1 MKSIKKILLF
11 VILIAS
17 LITVLP
23 SFSNNL
29 QVSGQDSINQRL
41 QELSNEIERYQA
53 EIARLQSEANTLRNQ
68 IAQYDAQIRLTQL
81 KIAETEEKILLL
93 GGRIDLIQTS
103 IESLTEAF
111 NNRANRTYKMVRLG
125 KPILMIVTADDL
137 SDIVSSFHYLQKI
150 QEADKDLLDRLGAAQ
165 TTYKEEKEEQEDL
178 QLQLEEQKSALD
190 VQKAAKSNLLLIT
203 RNDEKR
209 YQELLAAARAEFEAI
224 QAIIAGKGDES
235 EVGPINEGE
244 VIASVIPGASCNSS
258 GMHLHFIVSENGNTQ
273 NPFSHLRGGVDYE
286 NCSGSSCESG
296 DGDPFN
302 PSGSWNWPISPKI
315 KFSQGYGSTW
325 AVRNTWVGRIY
336 QFHNGIDINNESVA
350 DVRAVKAG
358 TLFRGSYTG
367 YNGCRLRYVRVDHDD
382 SNLDTYYL
390 HINY

>member
-1 MKSIKKILLF
+1 
-11 VILIAS
+11 
-17 LITVLP
+17 
-23 SFSNNL
+23 
-29 QVSGQDSINQRL
+29 
-41 QELSNEIERYQA
+41 
-53 EIARLQSEANTLRNQ
+53 
-68 IAQYDAQIRLTQL
+68 
-81 KIAETEEKILLL
+81 
-93 GGRIDLIQTS
+93 
-103 IESLTEAF
+103 
-111 NNRANRTYKMVRLG
+111 MVRLG

-178 QLQLEEQKSALD
+178 QIQLEEQKSALD
-190 VQKAAKSNLLLIT
+190 VQKAAKNNLLLIT

-235 EVGPINEGE
+235 EVGPISEGE
-244 VIASVIPGASCNSS
+244 VIASIIQGASCNSS
-258 GMHLHFIVSENGNTQ
+258 GMHLHFIVSENGSTQ

-286 NCSGSSCESG
+286 NCSGSSCGSS

-302 PSGSWNWPISPKI
+302 PGGSWNWPISPKI

-336 QFHNGIDINNESVA
+336 QFHNGIDINNETAA

-382 SNLDTYYL
+382 SNLDTFYL